1 MVFYLIHK
9 CDCVNE
15 VLSCELLLCQVLHV
29 YFWWSEKVP
38 LYFWPIKSFRPFQ
51 LFHFDSFRPFR
62 PKKFKKLFISNLA
75 LYIVIDKDDKS
86 LFFSLTLS
94 TLLPDHKTINIKGKI
109 LSSSVVMIF
118 LRVIV
123 LSFYCITFMW
133 LFSMISKTPYF
144 LTNKIISTI
153 STFRP
158 FRLSKIISTFN
169 FDHGPKV
176 EIFRLSDFNFD
187 FKYRSYT
194 VAVTFFNL

>member
-38 LYFWPIKSFRPFQ
+38 LYFWPIK
-51 LFHFDSFRPFR
+51 SFRPFR

-133 LFSMISKTPYF
+133 LFSMISK
-144 LTNKIISTI
+144 
-153 STFRP
+153 
-158 FRLSKIISTFN
+158 
-169 FDHGPKV
+169 GP
-176 EIFRLSDFNFD
+176 ILSDQ
-187 FKYRSYT
+187 
-194 VAVTFFNL
+194 

>member
-1 MVFYLIHK
+1 M
-9 CDCVNE
+9 
-15 VLSCELLLCQVLHV
+15 
-29 YFWWSEKVP
+29 
-38 LYFWPIKSFRPFQ
+38 
-51 LFHFDSFRPFR
+51 
-62 PKKFKKLFISNLA
+62 A

-133 LFSMISKTPYF
+133 LFSMISKAPYF
-144 LTNKIISTI
+144 LTNKIISTISTI

-158 FRLSKIISTFN
+158 FRLSKIISTIQN
-169 FDHGPKV
+169 RFDYPKS
-176 EIFRLSDFNFD
+176 FRLLISTMDPKSKYFD
-187 FKYRSYT
+187 FRILIST
-194 VAVTFFNL
+194 SSIGRTRWQ